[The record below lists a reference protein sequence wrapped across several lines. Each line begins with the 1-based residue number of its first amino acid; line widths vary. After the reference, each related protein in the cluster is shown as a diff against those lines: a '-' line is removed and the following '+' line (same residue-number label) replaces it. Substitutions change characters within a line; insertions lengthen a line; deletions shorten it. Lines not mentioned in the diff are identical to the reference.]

1 MKKLIRFDWAL
12 KKLLRH
18 KANFDILE
26 GFLSE
31 LLKQDIRIES
41 ILDSETN
48 KEDEGDKFNRVDLL
62 ARNTKDELILV
73 EVQVESQADYFH
85 RMYYYT
91 SKATAENLHKS
102 DKYDKV
108 KKIFSVNILY
118 FDLGHG
124 KDYIY
129 HGTTRFIGVHYEDE
143 LNLNERQKSL
153 YEKNNVYEI
162 FPEYY
167 LLKVNNFDEVA
178 KDTLDEWMYFLKTE
192 EIREGFKARG
202 LMEAQKKLDIMKM
215 PEEERKT
222 YDRYVENFRYRIS
235 LFSSSRDEAKLE
247 GYEEGKQI
255 GIEEGKQIGIEEGKH
270 LGIEEGKILIAKNL
284 RDKGLDIQFISDTTG
299 LHIDEIKKIFGE
311 IK

>member
-12 KKLLRH
+12 KKLLRN

-31 LLKQDIRIES
+31 LLKQDIKIET

-48 KEDEGDKFNRVDLL
+48 KDDEGDKFNRVDLL
-62 ARNTKDELILV
+62 ARDSKDELILI
-73 EVQVESQADYFH
+73 EVQVESQADYFQ

-91 SKATAENLHKS
+91 SKATAENLHRS

-118 FDLGHG
+118 FDLGQG

-129 HGTTRFIGVHYEDE
+129 HGTTRFMGVHYDDE
-143 LNLNERQKSL
+143 LNLNERQKLL

-178 KDTLDEWMYFLKTE
+178 KDTLDEWIYFLKTE
-192 EIREGFKARG
+192 EIRDGFKAQG
-202 LMEAQKKLDIMKM
+202 LKEAKKKLDMMKM
-215 PEEERKT
+215 PEEEKKI
-222 YDRYVENFRYRIS
+222 YDRYVENFRYRLS
-235 LFSSSRDEAKLE
+235 LFGSSRDEAKLE
-247 GYEEGKQI
+247 GFEEGKQI
-255 GIEEGKQIGIEEGKH
+255 GIIEGK
-270 LGIEEGKILIAKNL
+270 LLIAKKL
-284 RDKGLDIQFISDTTG
+284 KDKGMDIQFISDTTG
-299 LHIDEIKKIFGE
+299 LSINEIENI
-311 IK
+311 